1 MELNTTWLGRAI
13 EMALE
18 EDVGLGDVTTQA
30 TVPVDAEGTGRMWAK
45 EPGVIAGLEVA
56 AAVFEWLS
64 PEVEF
69 IPLVEEGASVEAGD
83 SLATIE
89 GDLRAILTGER
100 TALNFIQR
108 LSGVATQTS
117 GLVTAIAGTGVQVID
132 TRKTTPGL
140 RMLEKYAVSLGGGAN
155 HRWAL
160 DSGVLI
166 KDNHIIAAGGVTQA
180 LEAARATAPHSLSLE
195 IECKELIQVQ
205 EAIDAGADIVMLDNM
220 RGDILREAL
229 KTVNGQCK
237 VEVSGGITLEN
248 IREVALPGVNWIS
261 VGALTHS
268 VKAIDISLDISEVSS

>member
-30 TVPVDAEGTGRMWAK
+30 TVPADAEGTGRMWAK

-69 IPLVEEGASVEAGD
+69 IPLVEEGASVERGD

-89 GDLRAILTGER
+89 GDLRSILTGER

-108 LSGVATQTS
+108 LSGVATQTAA
-117 GLVTAIAGTGVQVID
+117 LVAAITGTGVQVID

-180 LEAARATAPHSLSLE
+180 LQAARAAAPHSLSLE
-195 IECKELIQVQ
+195 IECKELGQVQ
-205 EAIDAGADIVMLDNM
+205 EALDAGADIVMLDNM

-229 KTVNGQCK
+229 TTVNGRCK
-237 VEVSGGITLEN
+237 IEVSGGITLEN

-268 VKAIDISLDISEVSS
+268 VKAIDISLDISEVS